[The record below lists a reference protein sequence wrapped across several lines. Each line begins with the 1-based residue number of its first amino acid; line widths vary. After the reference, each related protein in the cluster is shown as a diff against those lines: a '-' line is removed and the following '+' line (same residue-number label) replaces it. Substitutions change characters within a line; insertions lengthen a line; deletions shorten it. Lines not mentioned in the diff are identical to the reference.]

1 MSVAT
6 ASSITDATGIQRGI
20 RANLNQFLLP
30 ILLNDFVGGM
40 VGLERTVRSGDQ
52 VGDVPPR
59 IDASSFMAIPSS
71 PESRECCDSRGA
83 QPSGSRPDWQE
94 VRTAL
99 LS

>member
-1 MSVAT
+1 VAT
-6 ASSITDATGIQRGI
+6 ASSITDATGI
-20 RANLNQFLLP
+20 RANLNQFL
-30 ILLNDFVGGM
+30 
-40 VGLERTVRSGDQ
+40 VGLEGTVRSGDQ

-59 IDASSFMAIPSS
+59 LDASSFMAIPSS
-71 PESRECCDSRGA
+71 PENRECCDSRGA